1 MMAGGI
7 PLDPDAVAFLTA
19 AGITDGTITSAINNL
34 VVSLKGFGLWT
45 KLKAI
50 YPFVGGTA
58 TTHKFNLK
66 DPQDTNAA
74 FRLVFAG
81 GWTHSANGAQPNGTN
96 AYADTFFVPNTHQSI
111 TSGHISAYS
120 RTSATSL
127 TTFGLSIGASNNST
141 QTSYLTIRRNFTPSS
156 VGVMWGELSNDF
168 VAASNADGKGFY
180 ILTRTSSSLLQFF
193 KSGTLLA
200 QTAGAQ
206 TQTQVVN
213 FSYYLATINAAN
225 SPGVLTYDNKEFA
238 FVSMGDGINTTQ
250 SLDLQTAVQAFQT
263 TLGRQV

>member
-1 MMAGGI
+1 MAGEI

-19 AGITDGTITSAINNL
+19 AGITDATITSAINTL
-34 VVSLKGFGLWT
+34 VLDLKGYGIWT
-45 KLKAI
+45 KMKAI

-58 TTHKFNLK
+58 STHKYNLK

-81 GWTHSANGAQPNGTN
+81 GWTHSATGALPNGTN
-96 AYADTFFVPNTHQSI
+96 AYADTFFVPNTYQSI

-127 TTFGLSIGASNNST
+127 INFGTSIGATNSSGLS
-141 QTSYLTIRRNFTPSS
+141 SYLVIRRIVNPSAAGS
-156 VGVMWGELSNDF
+156 MWGELSNDF
-168 VAASNADGKGFY
+168 VLFSNADGKGFY

-193 KSGTLLA
+193 KSGTLLS
-200 QTAGAQ
+200 QTGGAQ
-206 TQTQVVN
+206 TQTQLVN
-213 FSYYLATINAAN
+213 LSYYLATLNTAN
-225 SPGVLTYDNKEFA
+225 SPNALAYDNKEFA
-238 FVSMGDGINTTQ
+238 FVSMGDGINTTE